1 MKNIIKRLKKAPW
14 SYKQPLT
21 KKPSNIGI
29 PVSDLF
35 VWRCCEDWNT
45 FFELTDI
52 AGLFDDDI
60 EIKDQFAEICFYDQ
74 KGSLFH
80 EEKLQIQRHKKI
92 TIDISNFTIATK
104 SNYGTFC
111 IFHSHTPDKLTK
123 LGSFLTERGYLSFTY
138 KNAPLRSFVHG
149 NLDAIGQL
157 HDGERQLLGT
167 KSFLS
172 RSYSLQH
179 QLIGPAIYEIG
190 IVNPTPSAINLSCS
204 LISTDNEVVDIQNTT
219 IQPRGLSIFPILTE
233 RPQASRIVIKSH
245 LVMARPLVFR
255 IHNNNIDVF
264 HG

>member
-1 MKNIIKRLKKAPW
+1 MKNFIKRIKKAPW

-21 KKPSNIGI
+21 KKPNNIGI

-35 VWRCCEDWNT
+35 VWRCSEDWNT

-52 AGLFDDDI
+52 ASMFDDDI
-60 EIKDQFAEICFYDQ
+60 EIEKQFAKICLFDQ
-74 KGSLFH
+74 NGSLFH
-80 EEKLQIQRHKKI
+80 EEQLKIYRNKKI
-92 TIDISNFTIATK
+92 TLDISQLTSSTK

-111 IFHSHTPDKLTK
+111 IFHSHSPENIIE
-123 LGSFLTERGYLSFTY
+123 LGSFLTERGYLSFSY
-138 KNAPLRSFVHG
+138 KKSPLRSFVHG

-157 HDGERQLLGT
+157 NNGEMQLLGT

-179 QLIGPAIYEIG
+179 QLIESSIYEIG
-190 IVNPTPSAINLSCS
+190 IVNPTASTINLSCL
-204 LISTDNEVVDIQNTT
+204 LISSDNEVIDDQKAT
-219 IQPRGLSIFPILTE
+219 IQPRGTSIFSIFKE
-233 RPQASRIVIKSH
+233 RPKDARVVIKSH

-255 IHNNNIDVF
+255 QQNNAIDVF